1 MRWLTDQ
8 NQRVKVSFLAAV
20 LAASS
25 GSVLATDLNIADGT
39 VSDKT
44 YTDIV
49 QIFGNKTEGSL
60 TLSNVSVST
69 DETSILVAAQ
79 SGSSFTINGASQIT
93 SAFSNTSIKGSYDI
107 TRYLEHVN
115 AALVLTPNDVVEL
128 SFLYTGV
135 HDEYGISH
143 VGGMKFEVLF

>member
-1 MRWLTDQ
+1 MRWQTDQ

-79 SGSSFTINGASQIT
+79 SGSSFTINGASQII
-93 SAFSNTSIKGSYDI
+93 SANSAAVVFGVRSALLTNWNISYKCNPGGG
-107 TRYLEHVN
+107 TCVGC
-115 AALVLTPNDVVEL
+115 
-128 SFLYTGV
+128 SF
-135 HDEYGISH
+135 
-143 VGGMKFEVLF
+143 

>member
-1 MRWLTDQ
+1 MRWQTDQ

-79 SGSSFTINGASQIT
+79 SGSSFTINGASQII
-93 SAFSNTSIKGSYDI
+93 SANSAAVVFGVRSALLTNWNISYKCNPGGGGLVWGVPSKLIKKY
-107 TRYLEHVN
+107 
-115 AALVLTPNDVVEL
+115 
-128 SFLYTGV
+128 
-135 HDEYGISH
+135 
-143 VGGMKFEVLF
+143 

>member
-1 MRWLTDQ
+1 MRWQTDQ

-49 QIFGNKTEGSL
+49 QIFGNKTERSL

-93 SAFSNTSIKGSYDI
+93 SANSAAVVFGNGTEGGVNINTVTIGDESSSNVDSQRCGGI
-107 TRYLEHVN
+107 
-115 AALVLTPNDVVEL
+115 EL
-128 SFLYTGV
+128 FV
-135 HDEYGISH
+135 HRRA
-143 VGGMKFEVLF
+143 